1 MMGSSVNYL
10 SYWKYA
16 ETTASGQPILREGE
30 RDIYVE
36 QDVGLY
42 HGKTKVLNK
51 QKGRCY
57 LTSQRIIYVD
67 DTFHAKES
75 VSIELD
81 DVEKAR
87 YNAKF
92 LKRSTKTVLFLKPN
106 SKHSYGSKG
115 SRSNVEKIAAKR
127 VVEKSRWVC
136 AICMATNEANTEI
149 QGRVPPCV
157 NCGISVDFEMISK
170 SLSITYAD
178 KGTEP
183 PKNTCPTCTFDNN
196 VQMSNCEMCGRR
208 LPSMSTAVLTRNQ
221 QLDGD
226 SRVHLELEGNPG
238 FTNRDIPFVQLS
250 FRRSDGS
257 LFFEALC
264 KQLEDW
270 ESDQKKHMFNQD
282 LTKVNGV
289 GLEAPIVQEDSRF
302 STLGIA
308 SLEKSREEQLLK
320 NDILLNKALTD
331 LNNLTALASDIEKL
345 YQDGESAPTN
355 ANPMLIIDRDK
366 FLSKS
371 AFIDEVAREIYQLTV
386 SEFKDQREKQGTILV
401 PLVDLY
407 ALYNKSMRIG
417 TGYVSP
423 EEMREACE
431 RFGKLGLTDLSLSR
445 INGRVLCIA
454 SANSFEAVKGKI
466 MATIEHSPGADLLQI
481 TQQLNHEGNNTWAIG
496 IIMEVLQNCVKEG
509 NVLID
514 EQISGIHY
522 YINVCWRI

>member
-1 MMGSSVNYL
+1 MGSTVNYL
-10 SYWKYA
+10 SYWQYA
-16 ETTASGQPILREGE
+16 ETTASGHPVLREGE

-42 HGKTKVLNK
+42 HGKIKILNK

-92 LKRSTKTVLFLKPN
+92 LKRATKTVLFLKPN
-106 SKHSYGSKG
+106 SKHSLGGKA
-115 SRSNVEKIAAKR
+115 SRSNVDQKTFKR
-127 VVEKSRWVC
+127 IVEKSQWTC
-136 AICMATNEANTEI
+136 AICMAHNEVNMEI
-149 QGRVPPCV
+149 QGYMPPCV

-170 SLSITYAD
+170 SLTIVYAD
-178 KGTEP
+178 DATDAA
-183 PKNTCPTCTFDNN
+183 KNKCPACTFDNHVHMN
-196 VQMSNCEMCGRR
+196 NCEMCGTR
-208 LPSMSTAVLTRNQ
+208 LPNMCPTALTRNQ
-221 QLDGD
+221 QLGGD
-226 SRVHLELEGNPG
+226 PRVHIELEGNPG
-238 FTNRDIPFVQLS
+238 FTSRDIPFVQLS

-289 GLEAPIVQEDSRF
+289 GLETPIFEQDTRF

-331 LNNLTALASDIEKL
+331 LGNLAALASDIEKL
-345 YQDGESAPTN
+345 YHDGESAPSNTN
-355 ANPMLIIDRDK
+355 PTLVIDRDK

-371 AFIDEVAREIYQLTV
+371 AFIDEIAREIYQLTV
-386 SEFKDQREKQGTILV
+386 SEFKDQREKHGTILV

-454 SANSFEAVKGKI
+454 SANSFEAVKRKI
-466 MATIEHSPGADLLQI
+466 MSTIEHSPGADLLQI
-481 TQQLNHEGNNTWAIG
+481 TKQLNRENDNAWAIG

-509 NVLID
+509 NLLID